1 MDVLS
6 NIGTGQTRPDVAVEA
21 LNFIFDVYS
30 DCAFDY
36 DTPVYVQGKFN
47 NQLKQIL
54 PAFKSMVTNLLIVR
68 WFHGTEYELFI
79 NRLKLRIDEKIL
91 I

>member
-1 MDVLS
+1 MEILS
-6 NIGTGQTRPDVAVEA
+6 NIGSRQTQPDVAVEA

-36 DTPVYVQGKFN
+36 DAPVYVQGKFN

-54 PAFKSMVTNLLIVR
+54 PAFKSMVSIFCNLSHCSSR
-68 WFHGTEYELFI
+68 SMELNMNCI
-79 NRLKLRIDEKIL
+79 
-91 I
+91 

>member
-6 NIGTGQTRPDVAVEA
+6 NIGSHKTQPDVAVEA

-36 DTPVYVQGKFN
+36 DLPVYVQGKFN

-54 PAFKSMVTNLLIVR
+54 PAVKAMVN
-68 WFHGTEYELFI
+68 
-79 NRLKLRIDEKIL
+79 IL
-91 I
+91 ICTKRKLNY